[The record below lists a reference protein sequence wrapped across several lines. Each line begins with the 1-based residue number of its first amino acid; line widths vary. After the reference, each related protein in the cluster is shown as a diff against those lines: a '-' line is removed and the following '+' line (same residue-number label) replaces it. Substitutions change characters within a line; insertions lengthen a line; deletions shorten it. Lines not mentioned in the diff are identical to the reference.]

1 MHENK
6 LSMMVQGHEIW
17 LEKKETGNGSAQL
30 SLMFGHNMR
39 RDGAV
44 DAKRLLANVFDQ
56 NGGKVD
62 AELLS
67 GQESNTLEFKAAKDG
82 FYTAFVDMGVT
93 IWCKNNEGYK
103 EGPKFKYKDVTY
115 SGAFHQMAKYIV
127 AVGNAGEYKSSPLH
141 GILEIIPKEPNCQ
154 VGSDALF
161 TVMYEDKPLIGVE
174 VKAVSKNE
182 GKEMAL
188 VKTDRS
194 GAVRIPITVAGE
206 WMFLARH
213 NDSSKKV
220 NEEFDES
227 VFVNTLVVEA
237 R

>member
-6 LSMMVQGHEIW
+6 LSLMVQGHEIW
-17 LEKKETGNGSAQL
+17 LEKNGNGSAQL
-30 SLMFGHNMR
+30 SIMFGHNMH

-44 DAKRLLANVFDQ
+44 DIKRLMANVFDQ

-67 GQESNTLEFKAAKDG
+67 GQDSNTLEFKAAKDG

-93 IWCKNNEGYK
+93 IWSVNKDGYK

-127 AVGNAGEYKSSPLH
+127 AVGKAGEYKSSPLH
-141 GILEIIPKEPNCQ
+141 GILEIIPKEPNFQ
-154 VGSDALF
+154 VGSDALL
-161 TVMYEDKPLIGVE
+161 TVMYEDKPLVGVE

-194 GAVRIPITVAGE
+194 GSVRIPITVAGE
-206 WMFLARH
+206 WMFLARY

-227 VFVNTLVVEA
+227 VFINTLVMEA